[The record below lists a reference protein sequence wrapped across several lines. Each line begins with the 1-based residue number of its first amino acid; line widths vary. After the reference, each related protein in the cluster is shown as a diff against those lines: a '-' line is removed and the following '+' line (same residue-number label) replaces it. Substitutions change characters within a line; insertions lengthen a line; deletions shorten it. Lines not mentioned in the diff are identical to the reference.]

1 MFIPDRFTKTLRRS
15 LTAGA
20 LLGAAGLIGFSPAA
34 AGAQSDA
41 DAHTNTQAPS
51 DQNDAELKTTLGER
65 LFYETRFANPGTDFP
80 TSCAACHQNGPNEK
94 ALRAYTD
101 VLPRSL
107 MPLRRDVGQIVTRR
121 NTPTL
126 LDVGSGALLNWDGE
140 FDSLEA
146 LIRHK
151 LTGRMFGWKPHEIDR
166 ALEAVDM
173 VIVSDVGEEMGAEM
187 SYPVHF
193 KTVQGVD
200 MMDLDHDE
208 VVEWAV
214 RELADYVR
222 SLRSTRSSAY
232 DSHVIMSRLPD
243 GPGDAETPADYA
255 WRYLGRLGN
264 MSARQIVKL
273 PQGFD
278 ELAYNGMKIFL
289 ATDGPAPVGNCV
301 SCHTPPFFS
310 DFKFHNTGVAQAE
323 YDGARGSGSFD
334 ELVSKYAADPSAQS
348 ADHPHERYITVES
361 AEEHDTADMG
371 HGDFADPA
379 TSTQRL
385 EGESETEFAVRMTGA
400 FKTPTLRNLEL
411 TAPYMHNG
419 AYESL
424 EDALRQKI
432 EFSRKVRAGEAPHAD
447 PEMGIMNISEDDI
460 PALMAFLKQLR
471 DLDPEGLREL
481 TIHPHLVDYSL
492 ISMY

>member
-1 MFIPDRFTKTLRRS
+1 MFNPDRFARTLRKTL
-15 LTAGA
+15 TTGA
-20 LLGAAGLIGFSPAA
+20 LLGAAGLIVISPASS
-34 AGAQSDA
+34 GAQSDA
-41 DAHTNTQAPS
+41 DSNTQTESPRS
-51 DQNDAELKTTLGER
+51 DADLKTMLGER

-80 TSCAACHQNGPNEK
+80 TSCAACHQNGPNKK
-94 ALRAYTD
+94 AMRAYTD

-107 MPLRRDVGQIVTRR
+107 VPLRRDVGQVVTLR

-126 LDVGSGALLNWDGE
+126 LDVAQSSELNWDGE

-151 LTGRMFGWKPHEIDR
+151 LTSRMFGWRPSEIDR

-222 SLRSTRSSAY
+222 TLRSTRSSAY

-243 GPGDAETPADYA
+243 EPGASESPADYA
-255 WRYLGRLGN
+255 WRYMGRLGN
-264 MSARQIVKL
+264 MSARHILKL
-273 PQGFD
+273 PKGFD

-289 ATDGPAPVGNCV
+289 TTDGPAPVGNCV
-301 SCHTPPFFS
+301 ACHTPPFFT
-310 DFKFHNTGVAQAE
+310 DFKFHNTGVARAE
-323 YDGARGSGSFD
+323 YDAAHGDGSFD
-334 ELVSKYAADPSAQS
+334 GALA
-348 ADHPHERYITVES
+348 ES
-361 AEEHDTADMG
+361 ATDSSVRLNNRTSDRFLTVAGDEPVRPDLG

-379 TSTQRL
+379 SSSQRL
-385 EGESETEFAVRMTGA
+385 EGESETEFAVRMAGT

-432 EFSRKVRAGEAPHAD
+432 EFSAKVRAGEVPHAD

-460 PALMAFLKQLR
+460 PALIAFLKQLR

-481 TIHPHLVDYSL
+481 TINPHMVDYSL